1 MSETTEIKNK
11 ILRGEK
17 LSPFEIKH
25 IYYSNNTPIVDEEIY
40 EETRRYIA
48 YRFILDV
55 DGRFFSIYFY
65 KSKSEYS
72 EDEAFEQIAEEVEK
86 KETITYQW
94 IKKE

>member
-1 MSETTEIKNK
+1 MSETTELKNK

-25 IYYSNNTPIVDEEIY
+25 ICYSDNILIVDEKMC
-40 EETRRYIA
+40 EETRWYMT
-48 YRFILDV
+48 YRFILEV
-55 DGRFFSIYFY
+55 DGRFFSIYFN

-72 EDEAFEQIAEEVEK
+72 EDEAFEQVAEEVEK
-86 KETITYQW
+86 KEVVTYKW